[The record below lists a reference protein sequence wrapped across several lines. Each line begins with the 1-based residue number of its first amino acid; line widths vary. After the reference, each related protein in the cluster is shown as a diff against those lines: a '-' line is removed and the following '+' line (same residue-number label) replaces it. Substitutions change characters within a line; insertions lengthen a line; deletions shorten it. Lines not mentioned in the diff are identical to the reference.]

1 MGLDQLTKL
10 VTTYVGKWECHKIGW
25 GAAGSG
31 EGREVL
37 GFSCIYLGT
46 VVGAGSRNP
55 PPIVPNAPWW
65 TSTVWGR
72 VNNL

>member
-31 EGREVL
+31 EGRGSL
-37 GFSCIYLGT
+37 GCVFSPLGT
-46 VVGAGSRNP
+46 VVGLGSRT
-55 PPIVPNAPWW
+55 ISHLVIDVSW
-65 TSTVWGR
+65 
-72 VNNL
+72 